1 MAKPLLCPFQ
11 PTNKKEKL
19 KTFYTKSIFY
29 SHANV
34 KRRKLRRGKTKEIV
48 SMHAKQK
55 QTTKHSHN
63 GVLDAKKKCITIT
76 LKTEIKS
83 PKFPRIFQSIYKQN
97 DYN

>member
-29 SHANV
+29 SQANV

-48 SMHAKQK
+48 THARK
-55 QTTKHSHN
+55 
-63 GVLDAKKKCITIT
+63 AKTDH
-76 LKTEIKS
+76 KTFTQWSPGCKEKMYYNNIK
-83 PKFPRIFQSIYKQN
+83 N
-97 DYN
+97 